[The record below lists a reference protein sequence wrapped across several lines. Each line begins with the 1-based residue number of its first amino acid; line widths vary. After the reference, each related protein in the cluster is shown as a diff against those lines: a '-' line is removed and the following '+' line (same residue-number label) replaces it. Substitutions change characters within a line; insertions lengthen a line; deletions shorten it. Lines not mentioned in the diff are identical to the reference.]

1 MPEISE
7 KEIIEDIKK
16 EIGYSLDALVSR
28 LRRTF
33 PGNKMTSY
41 IDEARIN
48 FENSLASAIA
58 KTVMKVASGK

>member
-33 PGNKMTSY
+33 PGNRMTSY

>member
-1 MPEISE
+1 MPEVSE

-33 PGNKMTSY
+33 PGNRMTSY